1 MILCDDAYSFCI
13 FFFIN
18 AGKNSSVDHLSC
30 LFMMSLICI
39 LQVEIKRTIPKGAAP
54 LKDFKTRKIFV
65 GGIPTSLTEGTL
77 CLPLWIAIWHSCEQ
91 QLS

>member
-13 FFFIN
+13 FFIN

-65 GGIPTSLTEGTL
+65 GGIPTSLTEGAL
-77 CLPLWIAIWHSCEQ
+77 CLPL
-91 QLS
+91 